1 MQQLPEEI
9 LLQIFRQVDQSEL
22 VNMSE
27 VSPDWDRISRDQS
40 LWENVSLT
48 FRRTFPCQFQ
58 DVGNFVE
65 RLIGKSWSLVE

>member
-9 LLQIFRQVDQSEL
+9 LLQIFRQVDQLEL

-27 VSPDWDRISRDQS
+27 VSSDWARISRDQS

-48 FRRTFPCQFQ
+48 FRRTLPCQIQ
-58 DVGNFVE
+58 DDGNFVE
-65 RLIGKSWSLVE
+65 RLIGKSWS

>member
-1 MQQLPEEI
+1 MQQIPEEI
-9 LLQIFRQVDQSEL
+9 LLQIFRQVDQMEL

-27 VSPDWDRISRDQS
+27 VSPDWARISRDQS

-48 FRRTFPCQFQ
+48 FRRTLPCQIQ

-65 RLIGKSWSLVE
+65 RLIGKSWNLVE